1 MKKSLPTL
9 FLLVT
14 FLLLTACSGGASEN
28 PVAVVSGGDD
38 TTASPYQLLIASSDV
53 TAVDNRVALTF
64 WDGPDRF
71 TDGQTVTVSIYLVD
85 AEGTAG
91 AKMWEGDATPYIM
104 SDIQYWV
111 VYPEFT
117 LPGNYGIQTFL
128 TTNDNQNFENR
139 ALLTVKEDSEA
150 PGKGEVVPATDTL
163 TLDDVSA
170 IEELSSAG
178 PYIEDFYRVN
188 IEEATQNGKV
198 SVISFATPGHCT
210 SALCSPVLLSMS
222 QVHDKMADA
231 DMNWVH
237 IEIWRDFEQE
247 YLDPAVTDW
256 KLPSEPWV
264 FILNEDGTVGA
275 RLDGPVS
282 VEELEQAIQEVQ
294 NG

>member
-1 MKKSLPTL
+1 MTNTKPML
-9 FLLVT
+9 FLI
-14 FLLLTACSGGASEN
+14 LLLLCLSACSGGGDTPA
-28 PVAVVSGGDD
+28 AVVSGGDD
-38 TTASPYQLLIASSDV
+38 ATASPYQLLIASSDV

-64 WDGPDRF
+64 WDGPNRF
-71 TDGQTVTVSIYLVD
+71 KDGQNVKVSIYLVD

-91 AKMWEGDATPYIM
+91 AKLWEGDATPYVM

-111 VYPEFT
+111 AYPEFT
-117 LPGNYGIQTFL
+117 LPGSYGIQTFL
-128 TTNDNQNFENR
+128 TTTDDQTFENR

-150 PGKGEVVPATDTL
+150 PGIGDPAPATDTL
-163 TLDDVSA
+163 TLNDVNS

-178 PYIEDFYRVN
+178 PYIEDFYQLS
-188 IEEATQNGKV
+188 IEEATRNGKV

-210 SALCSPVLLSMS
+210 SALCAPVLLTMA
-222 QVHDKMADA
+222 QVHDDMPEADI
-231 DMNWVH
+231 NWLH
-237 IEIWRDFEQE
+237 IEVWRDFERE

-256 KLPSEPWV
+256 ALPSEPWV

-282 VEELEQAIQEVQ
+282 VEELETLIQEVQ